1 MLKLRNHKPLKK
13 VAGFTAIELM
23 FALGVIALGTV
34 ALVLVSKN
42 NTNKQNS
49 NIMVADVSSLVQNIQ
64 SAFASN
70 SNGFSNLSNETA
82 ISMNL
87 IPSDLTVVSGSD
99 TIKSKFQS
107 GTVVVAA
114 GGNNDNFTITY
125 NNVPAAVCN
134 SVITT
139 LGGSAFSD
147 VTINGTSV
155 YNTTAQK
162 QLDTTEVGTACH
174 ANKDQETLVF
184 TAS

>member
-1 MLKLRNHKPLKK
+1 MWAIKFRTIMLKKQR
-13 VAGFTAIELM
+13 GFTAIELM

-49 NIMVADVSSLVQNIQ
+49 NIMVADVSSMIQNIQ

-70 SNGFSNLSNETA
+70 ADGFTNLSNTTA

-87 IPSDLTVVSGSD
+87 VPNDLIISGE
-99 TIKSKFQS
+99 TIKSKFQN
-107 GTVVVAA
+107 GTVVIAA

-134 SVITT
+134 SAVTT

-147 VTINGTSV
+147 ITINGTSV
-155 YNTTAQK
+155 YNTTEQK
-162 QLDTTEVGTACH
+162 QLDATAVGTACH
-174 ANKDQETLVF
+174 ANKDQETIVF